1 MTNKQIIITN
11 KRQGKNIYNIIDDK
25 TELIIKSK
33 KFGDVV
39 FIIDTNLIDLL
50 KEYPWCVRNFKGNYY
65 AYTNKDENKNIA

>member
-50 KEYPWCVRNFKGNYY
+50 KEYKQDHIINLLMDL
-65 AYTNKDENKNIA
+65 TN